1 MSKEMSEHE
10 AAEEWE
16 HGEDIDLG
24 PIPDRRMSLLTIR
37 IDSATLSGLIQLA
50 KKEGTGPTIEARKI
64 LQEGVQARIDM
75 PFEATVRQ
83 AMESAKRAVE
93 SILENGYTPTSTNM
107 MNKTSSYAMTH
118 AFTYEL
124 KKKEENEEVK

>member
-1 MSKEMSEHE
+1 MSKQMSEKE

-16 HGEDIDLG
+16 QGEGVDLG
-24 PIPDRRMSLLTIR
+24 PVPERRMSLLTIR
-37 IDSATLSGLIQLA
+37 IDRATLNGLIQLA

-64 LQEGVQARIDM
+64 LQEGVQERIDM

-93 SILENGYTPTSTNM
+93 SILENGYSPTATNM
-107 MNKTSSYAMTH
+107 RNKTSSYACLLYTS
-118 AFTYEL
+118 
-124 KKKEENEEVK
+124 

>member
-1 MSKEMSEHE
+1 MSEKE

-16 HGEDIDLG
+16 QGEGVDLG
-24 PIPDRRMSLLTIR
+24 PVPERRMSLLTIR
-37 IDSATLSGLIQLA
+37 IDRATLNGLIQLA

-64 LQEGVQARIDM
+64 LQEGVQERIDM

-93 SILENGYTPTSTNM
+93 SILENGYSPTATNM
-107 MNKTSSYAMTH
+107 RNKTSSYAMPHT
-118 AFTYEL
+118 FTFEVTQE
-124 KKKEENEEVK
+124 KSKEEVK

>member
-1 MSKEMSEHE
+1 MKEEMPEKE

-16 HGEDIDLG
+16 QCEDVNLG
-24 PIPDRRMSLLTIR
+24 PVPERRMSLLTIR

-64 LQEGVQARIDM
+64 LQEGVQARIDL

-83 AMESAKRAVE
+83 AMESAKRAVDT
-93 SILENGYTPTSTNM
+93 ILEYGYTPSSTNM
-107 MNKTSSYAMTH
+107 MNKTSSYAMPPTV
-118 AFTYEL
+118 TVVRTP
-124 KKKEENEEVK
+124 KETKEEVK